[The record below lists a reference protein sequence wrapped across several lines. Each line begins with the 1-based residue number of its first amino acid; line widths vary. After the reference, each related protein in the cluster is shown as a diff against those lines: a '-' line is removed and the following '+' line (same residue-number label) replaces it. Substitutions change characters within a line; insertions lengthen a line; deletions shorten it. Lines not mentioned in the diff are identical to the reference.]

1 MTQSRR
7 MSRWSYALP
16 KTSSSV
22 CGVLDMAPALSPP
35 CPSARR
41 RRAASPFDA
50 SRLFIST
57 CFPSL
62 IGELLLDLLDA
73 PEPGVEATGLEQL
86 GVRARLHHPALVE
99 DDDLIGLLGDA
110 QSVRHDERAAPRDGG
125 AERVEDLRLLARID
139 GGENVV
145 EHKDGRLG
153 HEGAGEGDTLALPAG
168 QGEAALADHRLP
180 ALGEALDLRAQSRRF
195 HGRAE
200 SHLGRHLVAE
210 GDVVTDGA

>member
-1 MTQSRR
+1 

-22 CGVLDMAPALSPP
+22 CEGLDMAPALPPP
-35 CPSARR
+35 CASARG

-73 PEPGVEATGLEQL
+73 PEPGVEAAGLEQF

-125 AERVEDLRLLARID
+125 AERAEDLRLLARVD
-139 GGENVV
+139 RGENVV
-145 EHKDGRLG
+145 EHEDGRLG
-153 HEGAGEGDTLALPAG
+153 HEGPGEGDALALPTRE
-168 QGEAALADHRLP
+168 GETALADHCLP

-195 HGRAE
+195 RGRAQPR
-200 SHLGRHLVAE
+200 LGRHLVPE
-210 GDVVTDGA
+210 GDVVADG

>member
-16 KTSSSV
+16 RTSSSV
-22 CGVLDMAPALSPP
+22 CGGLLMAPALPPSRASP
-35 CPSARR
+35 CRG
-41 RRAASPFDA
+41 RAASA
-50 SRLFIST
+50 LGIARSV
-57 CFPSL
+57 

-73 PEPGVEATGLEQL
+73 PEPGVEAAGLEQF

-125 AERVEDLRLLARID
+125 AERAEDLRLLARID
-139 GGENVV
+139 RGENVV
-145 EHKDGRLG
+145 EHEDGRLG
-153 HEGAGEGDTLALPAG
+153 HEGPGEGDALALPAG